1 MTAIS
6 ASMLASNFARMGE
19 EACRM
24 QAAGAD
30 FLHMD
35 VMDGRFVPNIS
46 FGADVIRAV
55 HAVCSL
61 PLDVHLMVEDPD
73 RYAETFVRAGA
84 TFLTVHAECTPHL
97 QRALRHIR
105 DLGARPGLALNPA
118 TPLDAVRYV
127 LDDIDLLLSIH
138 LNSDASAATNGLECY
153 AAPPALAANAES
165 VRFGRLVTAA
175 FRDQLGLTLR
185 GWDGVRY
192 LYFDANNARVVAESS
207 DTTVRSDPTF
217 TVLEDCGCPA
227 VLVEEGFITNASDR
241 AALCTDS
248 ACEQA
253 AELYYQCIIDFF
265 E

>member
-127 LDDIDLLLSIH
+127 LDDIDLLL
-138 LNSDASAATNGLECY
+138 
-153 AAPPALAANAES
+153 
-165 VRFGRLVTAA
+165 
-175 FRDQLGLTLR
+175 
-185 GWDGVRY
+185 
-192 LYFDANNARVVAESS
+192 
-207 DTTVRSDPTF
+207 
-217 TVLEDCGCPA
+217 
-227 VLVEEGFITNASDR
+227 
-241 AALCTDS
+241 
-248 ACEQA
+248 
-253 AELYYQCIIDFF
+253 
-265 E
+265 

>member
-84 TFLTVHAECTPHL
+84 AFLTVHAECTPHL

-127 LDDIDLLLSIH
+127 LDDIDLLLVMTVNPGFGGQKLIP
-138 LNSDASAATNGLECY
+138 ATVEKTREAA
-153 AAPPALAANAES
+153 
-165 VRFGRLVTAA
+165 
-175 FRDQLGLTLR
+175 QLLR
-185 GWDGVRY
+185 GSGSA
-192 LYFDANNARVVAESS
+192 LFGAK
-207 DTTVRSDPTF
+207 DPAAAM
-217 TVLEDCGCPA
+217 A
-227 VLVEEGFITNASDR
+227 VLRGQTA
-241 AALCTDS
+241 
-248 ACEQA
+248 
-253 AELYYQCIIDFF
+253 
-265 E
+265 

>member
-84 TFLTVHAECTPHL
+84 TFLTVHGECTPHL

-127 LDDIDLLLSIH
+127 LDDIDLLLVMTVNPGFGGQKLIP
-138 LNSDASAATNGLECY
+138 ATVEKTREAA
-153 AAPPALAANAES
+153 
-165 VRFGRLVTAA
+165 
-175 FRDQLGLTLR
+175 QLLR
-185 GWDGVRY
+185 GSGREIRLEVDGG
-192 LYFDANNARVVAESS
+192 VAESTAALLRGAGADVLVAGS
-207 DTTVRSDPTF
+207 ALFGAKDPAAAM
-217 TVLEDCGCPA
+217 A
-227 VLVEEGFITNASDR
+227 VLRGQTA
-241 AALCTDS
+241 
-248 ACEQA
+248 
-253 AELYYQCIIDFF
+253 
-265 E
+265 

>member
-1 MTAIS
+1 
-6 ASMLASNFARMGE
+6 
-19 EACRM
+19 M

-127 LDDIDLLLSIH
+127 LDDIDLLLVMTVNPGFGGQKLIPEALPKIQEIKSRFPH
-138 LNSDASAATNGLECY
+138 LLVEVDGGVNRETSPLCRAAGADVLVAGTAVFRSADPAGEI
-153 AAPPALAANAES
+153 AA
-165 VRFGRLVTAA
+165 
-175 FRDQLGLTLR
+175 LR
-185 GWDGVRY
+185 G
-192 LYFDANNARVVAESS
+192 
-207 DTTVRSDPTF
+207 
-217 TVLEDCGCPA
+217 
-227 VLVEEGFITNASDR
+227 
-241 AALCTDS
+241 
-248 ACEQA
+248 
-253 AELYYQCIIDFF
+253 
-265 E
+265 

>member
-73 RYAETFVRAGA
+73 RYAETF
-84 TFLTVHAECTPHL
+84 LTVHAECTPHL

-127 LDDIDLLLSIH
+127 LDDIDLLLVMTVNPGFGGQKLIP
-138 LNSDASAATNGLECY
+138 ATVEKTREAAQLLRSSGREIRLE
-153 AAPPALAANAES
+153 
-165 VRFGRLVTAA
+165 V
-175 FRDQLGLTLR
+175 
-185 GWDGVRY
+185 DGG
-192 LYFDANNARVVAESS
+192 VAESTAALLRGAGADVLVAGS
-207 DTTVRSDPTF
+207 ALFGAKDPAAAM
-217 TVLEDCGCPA
+217 A
-227 VLVEEGFITNASDR
+227 VLRGQTA
-241 AALCTDS
+241 
-248 ACEQA
+248 
-253 AELYYQCIIDFF
+253 
-265 E
+265 